1 MPFIRV
7 LIVDDSSVVRRT
19 LKTVLLSDPDFNL
32 VGAGCDGK
40 EGIELALKLKPDL
53 VILDVDMP
61 KMNGLE
67 VLAELKKKTPELP
80 IIMFSSLLQKGSVIT
95 LDAIS
100 LGADDYYCKPST
112 GSPDETIELL
122 KKDFLPRIKA
132 VYKKNQSSSGVYNL
146 PQAAKKIH
154 SQNIKSIPPK
164 ILAIGVSAGG
174 PEALKILLMAL
185 PSPLPVPAVIT
196 QHMPAGF
203 TKSLADHLNT
213 QTRHAVT
220 EAVDGDTLI
229 NGKFLLAPG
238 DYHMVIEPCLAGNKV
253 RLNKDAPENYC
264 RPAVDPMLRS
274 VAKVYGSAVLT
285 VILTGMGQDGLE
297 GCKVIHKAGGK
308 ILVQDQ
314 ATSVVWG
321 MPGSVFK
328 EGLAEEALSI
338 HDLSAAIMTRL
349 NQKQS
354 L

>member
-1 MPFIRV
+1 MPLIRV
-7 LIVDDSSVVRRT
+7 LIVDDSSVIRRT

-40 EGIELALKLKPDL
+40 EGVELALKLKPDL

-67 VLAELKKKTPELP
+67 VLAELKKKNPELP
-80 IIMFSSLLQKGSVIT
+80 IIMFSSLVQKGSLIT

-100 LGADDYYCKPST
+100 LGADDYFCKPST
-112 GSPDETIELL
+112 GSAEETIELL
-122 KKDFLPRIKA
+122 KKDLLPRLKA
-132 VYKKNQSSSGVYNL
+132 VFKKNQSSSGVFNL
-146 PQAAKKIH
+146 PQAAKKVLKE
-154 SQNIKSIPPK
+154 NIKSVTPK

-174 PEALKILLMAL
+174 PEALKILLTTL
-185 PSPLPVPAVIT
+185 PPLPIPAIIT

-213 QTRHAVT
+213 QTKHAVT
-220 EAVDGDTLI
+220 EAIDGDTLI
-229 NGKFLLAPG
+229 AGKFLLAPG
-238 DYHMVIEPCLAGNKV
+238 DYHMVLEPCLAGNKV
-253 RLNKDAPENYC
+253 RLNQNPPENYC

-274 VAKVYGSAVLT
+274 VAKIYGASALT

-321 MPGSVFK
+321 MPGSVYK

-338 HDLSAAIMTRL
+338 HDLALAIMTRL
-349 NQKQS
+349 NQKQA

>member
-1 MPFIRV
+1 MPLIRV
-7 LIVDDSSVVRRT
+7 LIVDDSSVIRRT

-40 EGIELALKLKPDL
+40 EGVELALKLKPDL

-67 VLAELKKKTPELP
+67 VLAELKKKNPELP
-80 IIMFSSLLQKGSVIT
+80 IIMFSSLVQKGSLIT

-100 LGADDYYCKPST
+100 LGADDYFCKPST
-112 GSPDETIELL
+112 GSAEETIELL
-122 KKDFLPRIKA
+122 KKDLLPRLKA
-132 VYKKNQSSSGVYNL
+132 VFKKNQSSSGVFNL
-146 PQAAKKIH
+146 PQAAKKVLKE
-154 SQNIKSIPPK
+154 NIKSVTPK

-174 PEALKILLMAL
+174 PEALKILLTTL
-185 PSPLPVPAVIT
+185 PPLPVPAIIT

-213 QTRHAVT
+213 QTKHAVT
-220 EAVDGDTLI
+220 EAIDGDTLI
-229 NGKFLLAPG
+229 AGKFLLAPG
-238 DYHMVIEPCLAGNKV
+238 DYHMVLEPCLAGNKV
-253 RLNKDAPENYC
+253 RLNQNPPENYC

-274 VAKVYGSAVLT
+274 VAKIYGASALT

-321 MPGSVFK
+321 MPGSVYK

-338 HDLSAAIMTRL
+338 HDLALAIMTRL
-349 NQKQS
+349 NQKQA

>member
-1 MPFIRV
+1 MPLIRV
-7 LIVDDSSVVRRT
+7 LIVDDSSVIRRT

-40 EGIELALKLKPDL
+40 EGVELALKLKPDL

-61 KMNGLE
+61 IMNGLE
-67 VLAELKKKTPELP
+67 VLAELKKKNPELP
-80 IIMFSSLLQKGSVIT
+80 IIMFSSLVQKGSLIT

-100 LGADDYYCKPST
+100 LGADDYFCKPST
-112 GSPDETIELL
+112 GSAEETIELL
-122 KKDFLPRIKA
+122 KKDLLPRLKA
-132 VYKKNQSSSGVYNL
+132 VFKKNQSSSGVFNL
-146 PQAAKKIH
+146 PQAAKKVLKE
-154 SQNIKSIPPK
+154 NIKSVTPK

-174 PEALKILLMAL
+174 PEALKILLTTL
-185 PSPLPVPAVIT
+185 PPLPIPAIIT

-213 QTRHAVT
+213 QTKHAVT
-220 EAVDGDTLI
+220 EAIDGDTLVA
-229 NGKFLLAPG
+229 GKFLLAPG
-238 DYHMVIEPCLAGNKV
+238 DYHMVLEPCLAGNKV
-253 RLNKDAPENYC
+253 RLNQNPPENYC

-274 VAKVYGSAVLT
+274 VAKIYGASALT

-321 MPGSVFK
+321 MPGSVYK

-338 HDLSAAIMTRL
+338 HDLALAIMTRL
-349 NQKQS
+349 NQKQA

>member
-1 MPFIRV
+1 MAFIRV

-32 VGAGCDGK
+32 VGAGSDGK
-40 EGIELALKLKPDL
+40 EGIELASKLSPDL

-80 IIMFSSLLQKGSVIT
+80 IIMFSSLVQKGSLIT

-112 GSPDETIELL
+112 GSPEETIELL
-122 KKDFLPRIKA
+122 KKELLPRMKA
-132 VYKKNQSSSGVYNL
+132 VFKKNQSSSGIYNL
-146 PQAAKKIH
+146 PQPPKKVQT
-154 SQNIKSIPPK
+154 QNSNPVTPK

-185 PSPLPVPAVIT
+185 PSPLPVPAIIT
-196 QHMPAGF
+196 QHMPSGF
-203 TKSLADHLNT
+203 TKSLADHLNS
-213 QTRHAVT
+213 QTRHAVM
-220 EAVDGDTLI
+220 EAVDGDILLP
-229 NGKFLLAPG
+229 GKFLLAPG

-253 RLNKDAPENYC
+253 RLNQNPPENYC

-274 VAKVYGSAVLT
+274 VAKIYGPAVLT

-297 GCKVIHKAGGK
+297 GCKAIHKAGGK

-314 ATSVVWG
+314 ATSIVWG
-321 MPGSVFK
+321 MPGSVYK
-328 EGLAEEALSI
+328 EGLADEVLSI
-338 HDLSAAIMTRL
+338 HDLPSAIMTRL
-349 NQKQS
+349 NQKNS

>member
-1 MPFIRV
+1 MPLIRV

-19 LKTVLLSDPDFNL
+19 LKTVLLSDPDFSI
-32 VGAGCDGK
+32 VGAGADGK

-61 KMNGLE
+61 RMNGLE
-67 VLAELKKKTPELP
+67 VLAELKKKNPELA
-80 IIMFSSLLQKGSVIT
+80 IIMFSSLVQKGSVIT

-100 LGADDYYCKPST
+100 LGADDYFCKPST
-112 GSPDETIELL
+112 GSPEETIELL
-122 KKDFLPRIKA
+122 KKDLLPRLKA
-132 VYKKNQSSSGVYNL
+132 VFKKNQSSSGVIDM
-146 PQAAKKIH
+146 PQAAKKILKEH
-154 SQNIKSIPPK
+154 IKSVTPK

-174 PEALKILLMAL
+174 PEALKVLLTAL
-185 PSPLPVPAVIT
+185 PPLPVPAVIT

-203 TKSLADHLNT
+203 TKSLADHLNS
-213 QTRHAVT
+213 QTRHPVT
-220 EAVDGDTLI
+220 EAVDGDTLVV
-229 NGKFLLAPG
+229 GKFLLAPG

-253 RLNKDAPENYC
+253 RLNQNPPENYC

-274 VAKVYGSAVLT
+274 VAKIYGASVLT

-297 GCKVIHKAGGK
+297 GCKAIHKAGGK

-321 MPGSVFK
+321 MPGSVYK

-338 HDLSAAIMTRL
+338 HDLSSAIMGRL
-349 NQKQS
+349 NQK
-354 L
+354 

>member
-1 MPFIRV
+1 MPLIRV
-7 LIVDDSSVVRRT
+7 LIVDDSSVIRRT

-40 EGIELALKLKPDL
+40 EGVELALKLKPDL

-67 VLAELKKKTPELP
+67 VLAELKKKNPELP
-80 IIMFSSLLQKGSVIT
+80 IIMFSSLVQKGSLIT

-100 LGADDYYCKPST
+100 LGADDYFCKPST
-112 GSPDETIELL
+112 GSAEETIELL
-122 KKDFLPRIKA
+122 KKDLLPRLKA
-132 VYKKNQSSSGVYNL
+132 VFKKNQSSSGVFNL
-146 PQAAKKIH
+146 PQAAKKVLKE
-154 SQNIKSIPPK
+154 NIKSVTPK

-174 PEALKILLMAL
+174 PEALKILLTTL
-185 PSPLPVPAVIT
+185 PPLPIPAIIT

-213 QTRHAVT
+213 QTKHAVT
-220 EAVDGDTLI
+220 EAIDGDTLVA
-229 NGKFLLAPG
+229 GKFLLAPG
-238 DYHMVIEPCLAGNKV
+238 DYHMVLEPCLAGNKV
-253 RLNKDAPENYC
+253 RLNQNPPENYC

-274 VAKVYGSAVLT
+274 VAKIYGASALT

-321 MPGSVFK
+321 MPGSVYK

-338 HDLSAAIMTRL
+338 HDLALAIMTRL
-349 NQKQS
+349 NQKQA

>member
-1 MPFIRV
+1 MPLIRV

-19 LKTVLLSDPDFNL
+19 LKTVLLSDPDFSI
-32 VGAGCDGK
+32 VGAGSDGK

-61 KMNGLE
+61 RMNGLE
-67 VLAELKKKTPELP
+67 VLAELKKKNPELA
-80 IIMFSSLLQKGSVIT
+80 IIMFSSLVQKGSVIT

-100 LGADDYYCKPST
+100 LGADDYFCKPST
-112 GSPDETIELL
+112 GSVEETIELL
-122 KKDFLPRIKA
+122 KKDLLPRLKA
-132 VYKKNQSSSGVYNL
+132 IFKKNQSSSGVIDL
-146 PQAAKKIH
+146 PQAAKKVLKEH
-154 SQNIKSIPPK
+154 IKSVTPK

-174 PEALKILLMAL
+174 PEALKVLLTAL
-185 PSPLPVPAVIT
+185 PPLPVPAVIT

-203 TKSLADHLNT
+203 TKSLADHLNS
-213 QTRHAVT
+213 QTRHPVT
-220 EAVDGDTLI
+220 EAVDGDTLVV
-229 NGKFLLAPG
+229 GKFLLAPG

-253 RLNKDAPENYC
+253 RLNQNPPENFC

-274 VAKVYGSAVLT
+274 VAKIYGASVLT

-297 GCKVIHKAGGK
+297 GCKAIHKAGGK

-321 MPGSVFK
+321 MPGTVYK

-338 HDLSAAIMTRL
+338 HDLSSAIMGRL
-349 NQKQS
+349 NQK
-354 L
+354 

>member
-1 MPFIRV
+1 MPSIRV
-7 LIVDDSSVVRRT
+7 LIVDDSSVVRRI

-61 KMNGLE
+61 IMNGLE
-67 VLAELKKKTPELP
+67 VLAELKQQNPELP
-80 IIMFSSLLQKGSVIT
+80 IIMFSSLVQKGSLIT

-112 GSPDETIELL
+112 SSPEETIELL
-122 KKDFLPRIKA
+122 KKDLLPRMKA
-132 VYKKNQSSSGVYNL
+132 VFKKNQSSSGVYDL
-146 PQAAKKIH
+146 PQAVKKIH
-154 SQNIKSIPPK
+154 KQVVKSVTPK
-164 ILAIGVSAGG
+164 ILAIGISAGG
-174 PEALKILLMAL
+174 PEALKVLLMAL
-185 PSPLPVPAVIT
+185 PSPFPVPAIIT

-220 EAVDGDTLI
+220 EAVDGETLV

-238 DYHMVIEPCLAGNKV
+238 DYHMVIEPSLAGNKV
-253 RLNKDAPENYC
+253 RLNQGPAENYC

-274 VAKVYGSAVLT
+274 VAKVYGSSALT
-285 VILTGMGQDGLE
+285 VIMTGMGQDGLE

-308 ILVQDQ
+308 ILVQDK
-314 ATSVVWG
+314 TSSVVWG
-321 MPGSVFK
+321 MPGSVYK
-328 EGLAEEALSI
+328 EGLADEALSI
-338 HDLSAAIMTRL
+338 QDLSTEIMARL
-349 NQKQS
+349 NQK
-354 L
+354 

>member
-1 MPFIRV
+1 MPLIRV
-7 LIVDDSSVVRRT
+7 LIVDDSSVIRRT

-40 EGIELALKLKPDL
+40 EGVELALKLKPDL

-67 VLAELKKKTPELP
+67 VLAELKKKNPELP
-80 IIMFSSLLQKGSVIT
+80 IIMFSSLVQKGSLIT

-100 LGADDYYCKPST
+100 LGADDYFCKPST
-112 GSPDETIELL
+112 GSAEETIELL
-122 KKDFLPRIKA
+122 KKDLLPRLKA
-132 VYKKNQSSSGVYNL
+132 VFKKNQSSSGVFNL
-146 PQAAKKIH
+146 PQAAKKVLKE
-154 SQNIKSIPPK
+154 NIKSVTPK

-174 PEALKILLMAL
+174 PEALKILLTAL
-185 PSPLPVPAVIT
+185 PPLPVPAIIT

-213 QTRHAVT
+213 QTKHAVT
-220 EAVDGDTLI
+220 EAIDGDTLI
-229 NGKFLLAPG
+229 AGKFLLAPG
-238 DYHMVIEPCLAGNKV
+238 DYHMVLEPCLAGNKV
-253 RLNKDAPENYC
+253 RLNQNPPENYC

-274 VAKVYGSAVLT
+274 VAKIYGASALT

-297 GCKVIHKAGGK
+297 GCKAIHKAGGK

-321 MPGSVFK
+321 MPGSVYK

-338 HDLSAAIMTRL
+338 HDLALAIMTRL
-349 NQKQS
+349 NQKQA

>member
-1 MPFIRV
+1 MPLIRV

-19 LKTVLLSDPDFNL
+19 LKTVLLSDPDFSI
-32 VGAGCDGK
+32 VGAGSDGK

-61 KMNGLE
+61 RMNGLE
-67 VLAELKKKTPELP
+67 VLAELKKKNPELA
-80 IIMFSSLLQKGSVIT
+80 IIMFSSLVQKGSVIT

-100 LGADDYYCKPST
+100 LGADDYFCKPST
-112 GSPDETIELL
+112 GSVEETIELL
-122 KKDFLPRIKA
+122 KKDLLPRLKA
-132 VYKKNQSSSGVYNL
+132 VFKKNQSSSGVIDM
-146 PQAAKKIH
+146 PQAAKKILKEH
-154 SQNIKSIPPK
+154 IKSVTPK

-174 PEALKILLMAL
+174 PEALKVLLTAL
-185 PSPLPVPAVIT
+185 PPLPVPAVIT

-203 TKSLADHLNT
+203 TKSLADHLNS
-213 QTRHAVT
+213 QTRHPVT
-220 EAVDGDTLI
+220 EAVDGDTLVV
-229 NGKFLLAPG
+229 GKFLLAPG
-238 DYHMVIEPCLAGNKV
+238 DYHMVLEPCLAGNKV
-253 RLNKDAPENYC
+253 RLNQNPPENYC

-274 VAKVYGSAVLT
+274 VAKIYGASALT

-314 ATSVVWG
+314 STSVVWG

-338 HDLSAAIMTRL
+338 HDLASAIMGRL
-349 NQKQS
+349 NQK
-354 L
+354 

>member
-1 MPFIRV
+1 MPLIRV
-7 LIVDDSSVVRRT
+7 LIVDDSSVIRRT

-40 EGIELALKLKPDL
+40 EGVELALKLKPDL

-67 VLAELKKKTPELP
+67 VLAELKKKNPELP
-80 IIMFSSLLQKGSVIT
+80 IIMFSSLVQKGSLIT

-100 LGADDYYCKPST
+100 LGADDYFCKPST
-112 GSPDETIELL
+112 GSAEETIELL
-122 KKDFLPRIKA
+122 KKDLLPRLKA
-132 VYKKNQSSSGVYNL
+132 VFKKNQSTSGVFNL
-146 PQAAKKIH
+146 PQAAKKVLKE
-154 SQNIKSIPPK
+154 NIKSVTPK

-174 PEALKILLMAL
+174 PEALKILLTAL
-185 PSPLPVPAVIT
+185 PPLPVPAIIT

-213 QTRHAVT
+213 QTKHPVT
-220 EAVDGDTLI
+220 EAIDGDTLVA
-229 NGKFLLAPG
+229 GKFLLAPG
-238 DYHMVIEPCLAGNKV
+238 DYHMVLEPCLAGNKV
-253 RLNKDAPENYC
+253 RLNQNPPENYC

-274 VAKVYGSAVLT
+274 VAKIYGASALT

-321 MPGSVFK
+321 MPGSVYK

-338 HDLSAAIMTRL
+338 HDLALAIMTRL
-349 NQKQS
+349 NQKQA

>member
-1 MPFIRV
+1 MPLIRV
-7 LIVDDSSVVRRT
+7 LIVDDSSVIRRT

-32 VGAGCDGK
+32 VGAGSDGK
-40 EGIELALKLKPDL
+40 EGVELALKLKPDL

-67 VLAELKKKTPELP
+67 VLAELKKKNPELP
-80 IIMFSSLLQKGSVIT
+80 IIMFSSLVQKGSLIT

-100 LGADDYYCKPST
+100 LGADDYFCKPST
-112 GSPDETIELL
+112 GSAEETIELL
-122 KKDFLPRIKA
+122 KKDLLPRLKA
-132 VYKKNQSSSGVYNL
+132 VFKKNQSTSGVFNL
-146 PQAAKKIH
+146 PQAAKKVLKE
-154 SQNIKSIPPK
+154 NIKSVTPK

-174 PEALKILLMAL
+174 PEALKILLTAL
-185 PSPLPVPAVIT
+185 PPLPVPAIIT

-213 QTRHAVT
+213 QTKHPVT
-220 EAVDGDTLI
+220 EAIDGDTLVA
-229 NGKFLLAPG
+229 GKFLLAPG
-238 DYHMVIEPCLAGNKV
+238 DYHMVLEPCLAGNKV
-253 RLNKDAPENYC
+253 RLNQNPPENYC

-274 VAKVYGSAVLT
+274 VAKIYGASALT

-321 MPGSVFK
+321 MPGSVYK

-338 HDLSAAIMTRL
+338 HDLALAIMTRL
-349 NQKQS
+349 NQKQA

>member
-1 MPFIRV
+1 MPLIRV
-7 LIVDDSSVVRRT
+7 LIVDDSSVIRRT

-40 EGIELALKLKPDL
+40 EGVELALKLKPDL

-67 VLAELKKKTPELP
+67 VLAELKKKNPELP
-80 IIMFSSLLQKGSVIT
+80 IIMFSSLVQKGSLIT

-100 LGADDYYCKPST
+100 LGADDYFCKPST
-112 GSPDETIELL
+112 GSAEETIELL
-122 KKDFLPRIKA
+122 KKDLLPRLKA
-132 VYKKNQSSSGVYNL
+132 VFKKNQSSSGVFNL
-146 PQAAKKIH
+146 PQAAKKVLKE
-154 SQNIKSIPPK
+154 NIKSVTPK

-174 PEALKILLMAL
+174 PEALKILLTAL
-185 PSPLPVPAVIT
+185 PPLPVPAIIT

-213 QTRHAVT
+213 QTKHAVT
-220 EAVDGDTLI
+220 EAIDGDTLI
-229 NGKFLLAPG
+229 AGKFLLAPG
-238 DYHMVIEPCLAGNKV
+238 DYHMVLEPCLAGNKV
-253 RLNKDAPENYC
+253 RLNQNPPENYC
-264 RPAVDPMLRS
+264 RPAGDPMLRS
-274 VAKVYGSAVLT
+274 VAKIYGASALT

-321 MPGSVFK
+321 MPGSVYK

-338 HDLSAAIMTRL
+338 HDLALAIMTRL
-349 NQKQS
+349 NQKQA

>member
-1 MPFIRV
+1 MPLIRV

-19 LKTVLLSDPDFNL
+19 LKTVLLSDPDFSV
-32 VGAGCDGK
+32 VGAGSDGK
-40 EGIELALKLKPDL
+40 EGMELALKLKPDL

-61 KMNGLE
+61 RMNGLE
-67 VLAELKKKTPELP
+67 VLAELKKKNPELA
-80 IIMFSSLLQKGSVIT
+80 IIMFSSLVQKGSVIT

-100 LGADDYYCKPST
+100 LGADDYFCKPST
-112 GSPDETIELL
+112 GSAEETIELL
-122 KKDFLPRIKA
+122 KKDLLPRLKA
-132 VYKKNQSSSGVYNL
+132 VFKKNQSSSGVIDL
-146 PQAAKKIH
+146 PQAAKKILKE
-154 SQNIKSIPPK
+154 SIKSVTPK

-174 PEALKILLMAL
+174 PEALKVLLTAL
-185 PSPLPVPAVIT
+185 PPLPVPAVIT

-203 TKSLADHLNT
+203 TKSLADHLNS

-220 EAVDGDTLI
+220 EAVDGDTLVV
-229 NGKFLLAPG
+229 GKFLLAPG
-238 DYHMVIEPCLAGNKV
+238 DYHMVLEPCLAGNKV
-253 RLNKDAPENYC
+253 RLNQNPPENYC

-274 VAKVYGSAVLT
+274 VAKIYGASALT

-297 GCKVIHKAGGK
+297 GCKAIHKAGGK

-321 MPGSVFK
+321 MPGTVYK

-338 HDLSAAIMTRL
+338 HDLSAAIMGRL
-349 NQKQS
+349 NQKQA

>member
-1 MPFIRV
+1 MPLIRV
-7 LIVDDSSVVRRT
+7 LIVDDSSVIRRT

-40 EGIELALKLKPDL
+40 EGVELALKLKPDL

-67 VLAELKKKTPELP
+67 VLAELKKKNPELP
-80 IIMFSSLLQKGSVIT
+80 IIMFSSLVQKGSLIT
-95 LDAIS
+95 LDGIS
-100 LGADDYYCKPST
+100 LGADDYFCKPST
-112 GSPDETIELL
+112 GSAEETIELL
-122 KKDFLPRIKA
+122 KKDLLPRLKA
-132 VYKKNQSSSGVYNL
+132 VFKKNQSSSGVFNL
-146 PQAAKKIH
+146 PQAAKKVLKE
-154 SQNIKSIPPK
+154 NIKSVTPK

-174 PEALKILLMAL
+174 PEALKILLTAL
-185 PSPLPVPAVIT
+185 PPLPVPAIIT

-213 QTRHAVT
+213 QTKHAVT
-220 EAVDGDTLI
+220 EAIDGDTLI
-229 NGKFLLAPG
+229 AGKFLLAPG
-238 DYHMVIEPCLAGNKV
+238 DYHMVLEPCLAGNKV
-253 RLNKDAPENYC
+253 RLNQNPPENYC

-274 VAKVYGSAVLT
+274 VAKIYGASALT

-321 MPGSVFK
+321 MPGSVYK

-338 HDLSAAIMTRL
+338 HDLALAIMTRL
-349 NQKQS
+349 NQKQA

>member
-1 MPFIRV
+1 MPSIRV
-7 LIVDDSSVVRRT
+7 LIVDDSSVVRRI

-61 KMNGLE
+61 IMNGLE
-67 VLAELKKKTPELP
+67 VLAELKKQDPELP
-80 IIMFSSLLQKGSVIT
+80 IIMFSSLVQKGSLIT

-112 GSPDETIELL
+112 GSPEETIELL
-122 KKDFLPRIKA
+122 KKDLLPRMKS
-132 VYKKNQSSSGVYNL
+132 VFKKNQSSSGVYNL
-146 PQAAKKIH
+146 PQAEKKILKQ
-154 SQNIKSIPPK
+154 SVKSVTPK

-203 TKSLADHLNT
+203 TKSLADHLNS

-220 EAVDGDTLI
+220 EAVDGDMLV

-238 DYHMVIEPCLAGNKV
+238 DYHMVIEPFLAGNKV
-253 RLNKDAPENYC
+253 RLNQDPAENYC

-274 VAKVYGSAVLT
+274 VAKVYGAAALT

-308 ILVQDQ
+308 ILVQDK
-314 ATSVVWG
+314 ASSVVWG
-321 MPGSVFK
+321 MPGSIYK
-328 EGLAEEALSI
+328 EGLADEALSI
-338 HDLSAAIMTRL
+338 QDLSTEIMTRL
-349 NQKQS
+349 TQK
-354 L
+354 

>member
-1 MPFIRV
+1 MPLIRV

-19 LKTVLLSDPDFNL
+19 LKTVLLSDPDFSV
-32 VGAGCDGK
+32 VGAGADGK

-61 KMNGLE
+61 RMNGLE
-67 VLAELKKKTPELP
+67 VLAELKKKNPELP
-80 IIMFSSLLQKGSVIT
+80 IIMFSSLVQKGSLIT

-100 LGADDYYCKPST
+100 LGADDYFCKPST
-112 GSPDETIELL
+112 GSAEETIELL
-122 KKDFLPRIKA
+122 KKDLLPRLKA
-132 VYKKNQSSSGVYNL
+132 VFKKNQSSSGVFNL
-146 PQAAKKIH
+146 PQAAKKVLKE
-154 SQNIKSIPPK
+154 NIKSVTPK

-174 PEALKILLMAL
+174 PEALKILLTAL
-185 PSPLPVPAVIT
+185 PPLPVPAIIT

-213 QTRHAVT
+213 QTKHAVT
-220 EAVDGDTLI
+220 EAIDGDTLVA
-229 NGKFLLAPG
+229 GKFLLAPG
-238 DYHMVIEPCLAGNKV
+238 DYHMVLEPCLAGNKV
-253 RLNKDAPENYC
+253 RLNQNPPENYC

-274 VAKVYGSAVLT
+274 VAKIYGASALT

-321 MPGSVFK
+321 MPGSVYK

-338 HDLSAAIMTRL
+338 HDLALAIMTRL
-349 NQKQS
+349 NQKQA

>member
-1 MPFIRV
+1 MPLIRV
-7 LIVDDSSVVRRT
+7 LVVDDSSVVRRT
-19 LKTVLLSDPDFNL
+19 LKTVILSDPDFNL

-67 VLAELKKKTPELP
+67 VLAELKKNNPELP
-80 IIMFSSLLQKGSVIT
+80 IIMFSSLLQKGSLIT

-112 GSPDETIELL
+112 GSPEETIELL
-122 KKDFLPRIKA
+122 KKDLLPRMKA
-132 VYKKNQSSSGVYNL
+132 AFKKNQSSSGVYNL
-146 PQAAKKIH
+146 PQAAKKVH
-154 SQNIKSIPPK
+154 HQKSVTPK

-174 PEALKILLMAL
+174 PEALKVLLMAL
-185 PSPLPVPAVIT
+185 PSPLPVPAIIT
-196 QHMPAGF
+196 QHMPSGF
-203 TKSLADHLNT
+203 TKSLADHLNS

-220 EAVDGDTLI
+220 EAIDGDTLV

-238 DYHMVIEPCLAGNKV
+238 NYHMVIEPSLAGNKV
-253 RLNKDAPENYC
+253 RLNQDAQENYC

-274 VAKVYGSAVLT
+274 VAKVYGPAALT
-285 VILTGMGQDGLE
+285 IILTGMGQDGLE

-328 EGLAEEALSI
+328 EGLADEALSI
-338 HDLSAAIMTRL
+338 HELPLAIMARL

>member
-1 MPFIRV
+1 MPLIRV

-19 LKTVLLSDPDFNL
+19 LKTVLLSDPDFSI
-32 VGAGCDGK
+32 VGAGADGK

-61 KMNGLE
+61 RMNGLE
-67 VLAELKKKTPELP
+67 VLAELKKKNPELA
-80 IIMFSSLLQKGSVIT
+80 IIMFSSLVQKGSVIT

-100 LGADDYYCKPST
+100 LGADDYFCKPST
-112 GSPDETIELL
+112 GSVEETIELL
-122 KKDFLPRIKA
+122 KKDLLPRLKA
-132 VYKKNQSSSGVYNL
+132 VFKKNQSSSGVIDM
-146 PQAAKKIH
+146 PQAAKKILKEH
-154 SQNIKSIPPK
+154 IKSVTPK

-174 PEALKILLMAL
+174 PEALKVLLTAL
-185 PSPLPVPAVIT
+185 PPLPVPAVIT

-203 TKSLADHLNT
+203 TKSLADHLNS
-213 QTRHAVT
+213 QTRHPVT
-220 EAVDGDTLI
+220 EAVDGDTLVV
-229 NGKFLLAPG
+229 GKFLLAPG
-238 DYHMVIEPCLAGNKV
+238 DYHMVLEPCLAGNKV
-253 RLNKDAPENYC
+253 RLNQNPPENYC

-274 VAKVYGSAVLT
+274 VAKIYGASALT

-314 ATSVVWG
+314 STSVVWG

-338 HDLSAAIMTRL
+338 HDLASAIMGRL
-349 NQKQS
+349 NQK
-354 L
+354 

>member
-1 MPFIRV
+1 MPLIRV
-7 LIVDDSSVVRRT
+7 LIVDDSSVIRRT

-40 EGIELALKLKPDL
+40 EGVELALKLKPDL

-61 KMNGLE
+61 IMNGLE
-67 VLAELKKKTPELP
+67 VLAELKKKNPELP
-80 IIMFSSLLQKGSVIT
+80 IIMFSSLVQKGSLIT

-100 LGADDYYCKPST
+100 LGADDYFCKPST
-112 GSPDETIELL
+112 GSAEETIELL
-122 KKDFLPRIKA
+122 KKDLLPRLKA
-132 VYKKNQSSSGVYNL
+132 VFKKNQSSSGVFNL
-146 PQAAKKIH
+146 PQAAKKVLKE
-154 SQNIKSIPPK
+154 NIKSVTPK

-174 PEALKILLMAL
+174 PEALKILLTAL
-185 PSPLPVPAVIT
+185 PPLPIPAIIT

-213 QTRHAVT
+213 QTKHAVT
-220 EAVDGDTLI
+220 EAIDGDTLVA
-229 NGKFLLAPG
+229 GKFLLAPG
-238 DYHMVIEPCLAGNKV
+238 DYHMVLEPCLAGNKV
-253 RLNKDAPENYC
+253 RLNQNPPENYC

-274 VAKVYGSAVLT
+274 VAKIYGASALT

-321 MPGSVFK
+321 MPGSVYK

-338 HDLSAAIMTRL
+338 HDLASAIMTRL
-349 NQKQS
+349 NQKQA

>member
-1 MPFIRV
+1 MPLIRV
-7 LIVDDSSVVRRT
+7 LIVDDSSVIRRT

-40 EGIELALKLKPDL
+40 EGVELALKLKPDL

-67 VLAELKKKTPELP
+67 VLAELKKKNPELP
-80 IIMFSSLLQKGSVIT
+80 IIMFSSLVQKGSLIT

-100 LGADDYYCKPST
+100 LGADDYFCKPST
-112 GSPDETIELL
+112 GSAEETIELL
-122 KKDFLPRIKA
+122 KKDLLPRLKA
-132 VYKKNQSSSGVYNL
+132 VFKKNQSSSGVFNL
-146 PQAAKKIH
+146 PQAAKKVLKE
-154 SQNIKSIPPK
+154 NIKSVTPK

-174 PEALKILLMAL
+174 PEALKILLTAL
-185 PSPLPVPAVIT
+185 PPLPVPAIIT

-213 QTRHAVT
+213 QTKHPVT
-220 EAVDGDTLI
+220 EAIDGDTLVA
-229 NGKFLLAPG
+229 GKFLLAPG
-238 DYHMVIEPCLAGNKV
+238 DYHMVLEPCLAGNKV
-253 RLNKDAPENYC
+253 RLNQNPPENYC

-274 VAKVYGSAVLT
+274 VAKIYGASALT

-321 MPGSVFK
+321 MPGSVYK

-338 HDLSAAIMTRL
+338 HDLALAIMTRL
-349 NQKQS
+349 NQKQA

>member
-1 MPFIRV
+1 MPLIRV
-7 LIVDDSSVVRRT
+7 LIVDDSSVIRRT

-32 VGAGCDGK
+32 VGAGSDGK
-40 EGIELALKLKPDL
+40 EGVELALKLKPDL

-61 KMNGLE
+61 IMNGLE
-67 VLAELKKKTPELP
+67 VLAELKKKNPELP
-80 IIMFSSLLQKGSVIT
+80 IIMFSSLVQKGSLIT

-100 LGADDYYCKPST
+100 LGADDYFCKPST
-112 GSPDETIELL
+112 GSAEETIELL
-122 KKDFLPRIKA
+122 KKDLLPRLKA
-132 VYKKNQSSSGVYNL
+132 VFKKNQSSSGVFNL
-146 PQAAKKIH
+146 PQAAKKVLKE
-154 SQNIKSIPPK
+154 NIKSVTPK

-174 PEALKILLMAL
+174 PEALKILLTTL
-185 PSPLPVPAVIT
+185 PPLPIPAIIT

-213 QTRHAVT
+213 QTKHAVT
-220 EAVDGDTLI
+220 EAIDGDTLVA
-229 NGKFLLAPG
+229 GKFLLAPG
-238 DYHMVIEPCLAGNKV
+238 DYHMVLEPCLAGNKV
-253 RLNKDAPENYC
+253 RLNQNPPENYC

-274 VAKVYGSAVLT
+274 VAKIYGASALT

-321 MPGSVFK
+321 MPGSVYK

-338 HDLSAAIMTRL
+338 HDLALAIMTRL
-349 NQKQS
+349 NQKQA

>member
-1 MPFIRV
+1 MPLIRV

-19 LKTVLLSDPDFNL
+19 LKTVLLSDPDFSI
-32 VGAGCDGK
+32 VGAGADGK

-61 KMNGLE
+61 RMNGLE
-67 VLAELKKKTPELP
+67 VLAELKKKNPELA
-80 IIMFSSLLQKGSVIT
+80 IIMFSSLVQKGSVIT

-100 LGADDYYCKPST
+100 LGADDYFCKPST
-112 GSPDETIELL
+112 GSVEETIELL
-122 KKDFLPRIKA
+122 KKDLLPRLKA
-132 VYKKNQSSSGVYNL
+132 VFKKNQSSSGVIDM
-146 PQAAKKIH
+146 PQAAKKILKEH
-154 SQNIKSIPPK
+154 IKSVTPK

-174 PEALKILLMAL
+174 PEALKVLLTAL
-185 PSPLPVPAVIT
+185 PPLPVPAVIT

-203 TKSLADHLNT
+203 TKSLADHLNS
-213 QTRHAVT
+213 QTRHPVT
-220 EAVDGDTLI
+220 EAVDGDTLVV
-229 NGKFLLAPG
+229 GKFLLAPG

-253 RLNKDAPENYC
+253 RLNQNPPENFC

-274 VAKVYGSAVLT
+274 VAKIYGASVLT

-297 GCKVIHKAGGK
+297 GCKAIHKAGGK

-321 MPGSVFK
+321 MPGSVYK

-338 HDLSAAIMTRL
+338 HDLSSAIMGRL
-349 NQKQS
+349 NQK
-354 L
+354 

>member
-1 MPFIRV
+1 MPLIRV

-19 LKTVLLSDPDFNL
+19 LKTVLLSDPDFSI
-32 VGAGCDGK
+32 VGAGSDGK

-61 KMNGLE
+61 RMNGLE
-67 VLAELKKKTPELP
+67 VLAELKKKNPELA
-80 IIMFSSLLQKGSVIT
+80 IIMFSSLVQKGSVIT

-100 LGADDYYCKPST
+100 LGADDYFCKPST
-112 GSPDETIELL
+112 GSAEETIELL
-122 KKDFLPRIKA
+122 KKDFLPRLRAIF
-132 VYKKNQSSSGVYNL
+132 KKNQSSSGVIDL
-146 PQAAKKIH
+146 PQAAKKVLKE
-154 SQNIKSIPPK
+154 NIKSVTPK

-174 PEALKILLMAL
+174 PEALKVLLTAL
-185 PSPLPVPAVIT
+185 PPLPVPAVIT

-203 TKSLADHLNT
+203 TKSLADHLNS
-213 QTRHAVT
+213 QTRHPVT
-220 EAVDGDTLI
+220 EAVDGDTLVV
-229 NGKFLLAPG
+229 GKFLLAPG
-238 DYHMVIEPCLAGNKV
+238 DYHMVLEPCLAGNKV
-253 RLNKDAPENYC
+253 RLNQNPPENYC

-274 VAKVYGSAVLT
+274 VAKIYGASALT

-338 HDLSAAIMTRL
+338 HDLSAAIMGRL
-349 NQKQS
+349 NQKQA

>member
-1 MPFIRV
+1 MPLIRV
-7 LIVDDSSVVRRT
+7 LIVDDSSVIRRT

-40 EGIELALKLKPDL
+40 EGVELALKLKPDL

-61 KMNGLE
+61 IMNGLE
-67 VLAELKKKTPELP
+67 VLAELKKKNPELP
-80 IIMFSSLLQKGSVIT
+80 IIMFSSLVQKGSLIT

-100 LGADDYYCKPST
+100 LGADDYFCKPST
-112 GSPDETIELL
+112 GSAEETIELL
-122 KKDFLPRIKA
+122 KKDLLPRLKA
-132 VYKKNQSSSGVYNL
+132 VFKKNQSSSGVFNL
-146 PQAAKKIH
+146 PQAAKKVLKE
-154 SQNIKSIPPK
+154 NIKSVTPK

-174 PEALKILLMAL
+174 PEALKILLTAL
-185 PSPLPVPAVIT
+185 PPLPVPAIIT

-213 QTRHAVT
+213 QTKHPVT
-220 EAVDGDTLI
+220 EAIDGDTLVA
-229 NGKFLLAPG
+229 GKFLLAPG
-238 DYHMVIEPCLAGNKV
+238 DYHMVLEPCLAGNKV
-253 RLNKDAPENYC
+253 RLNQNPPENYC

-274 VAKVYGSAVLT
+274 VAKIYGASALT

-321 MPGSVFK
+321 MPGSVYK

-338 HDLSAAIMTRL
+338 HDLALAIMTRL
-349 NQKQS
+349 NQKQA